1 MPINQSFLGELDHE
15 VSTTRKMILRIPD
28 DKLGWKPHEK
38 SMTAGKLA
46 SHIAEM
52 YSWGDATMR
61 TDELDLAPVGGTKW
75 EPFQGKSVAEIV
87 ARLDVNFASVKE
99 ALTAATD
106 DSAWMNMWTLKS
118 AGQTLMSMPRVACL
132 RGMVMN
138 HIVHHRGQL
147 SVYLRLMDVSVP
159 AIYGPSADEKS

>member
-1 MPINQSFLGELDHE
+1 
-15 VSTTRKMILRIPD
+15 MILRIPD

-52 YSWGDATMR
+52 YSWGDATIKV
-61 TDELDLAPVGGTKW
+61 DELDLAQVGGTKW
-75 EPFQGKSVAEIV
+75 EAFDGKSVAEIV
-87 ARLDVNFASVKE
+87 ARLDANFASVKE

>member
-1 MPINQSFLGELDHE
+1 MPINQTFLGELDHE
-15 VSTTRKMILRIPD
+15 VETTRKVILRIPD

-61 TDELDLAPVGGTKW
+61 VDELELAPVGGAKW
-75 EPFQGKSVAEIV
+75 EPFNGKSVGEIV
-87 ARLDVNFASVKE
+87 AKLDANFASVKE
-99 ALTAATD
+99 AITGATD
-106 DSAWMNMWTLKS
+106 DSAWMKSWTLKS
-118 AGQTLMSMPRVACL
+118 GGQTLMSMPRVACL

-147 SVYLRLMDVSVP
+147 SVYLRLMDVPVP
-159 AIYGPSADEKS
+159 AIYGPSADERS